1 MQTFPYI
8 AIEGAIGVGK
18 TTLARILG
26 DALPAAI
33 LLEEFEENPFLSDF
47 YADRARYA
55 FQTQIFFLLSRYR
68 QQHGVI
74 AQALSRGPLVS
85 DYLFA
90 KDWLFAHLNLAGDEL
105 TMYQRVHAILGEQ
118 IPAPDVVVY
127 LRAATDTLMHRIL
140 QRDRSY
146 ERQMSRSYIEDL
158 RQAYAEF
165 FEGFSASPVII
176 LDTDEL
182 DIVNDHEARAAA
194 VSRVRSYLTSA
205 TYQPRLPQLGAEDIP
220 APGAVRPDRGPL
232 GTASFTSGDARRVD
246 TEALL
251 TFAQLA
257 EEVGRI
263 GASMRDLWNL
273 QEDAIDLRTL
283 SAELAPPVAAAQR
296 GRLAGALAGALDC
309 MMRIADLAGLSLE
322 IQPRVRE

>member
-1 MQTFPYI
+1 LQTFPYI

-18 TTLARILG
+18 TTLARIFG
-26 DALPAAI
+26 DALPAAV
-33 LLEEFEENPFLSDF
+33 LFEEFEENPFLSDF

-105 TMYQRVHAILGEQ
+105 AMYQRVHAILGEQ
-118 IPAPDVVVY
+118 IPAPDLVVY
-127 LRAATDTLMHRIL
+127 LRATTDTLMHRIL

-158 RQAYAEF
+158 RQAYAAF
-165 FEGFSASPVII
+165 FEDFSTSPVII
-176 LDTDEL
+176 LDTDDL
-182 DIVNDHEARAAA
+182 DVVNDREARAAA

-205 TYQPRLPQLGAEDIP
+205 TYQPRLPQLEADDVASGAAARP
-220 APGAVRPDRGPL
+220 GSGQRTAAGYAP
-232 GTASFTSGDARRVD
+232 GDARGID
-246 TEALL
+246 TGALL
-251 TFAQLA
+251 AFAQLA
-257 EEVGRI
+257 GEVGHI
-263 GASMRDLWNL
+263 GAGVRRLWIEKEEKTDLGT
-273 QEDAIDLRTL
+273 I
-283 SAELAPPVAAAQR
+283 SAQR
-296 GRLAGALAGALDC
+296 AAPIASDQRSMLAAALAGALDC
-309 MMRIADLAGLSLE
+309 IGRIADHAGLSLE
-322 IQPRVRE
+322 LQPRDRD